1 MFYIIISNMLLPS
14 MFNSEMCLTYIDFIM
29 SLATQALIQLG
40 ESKAPA
46 GVDVKEDINA
56 AKYTIDILAML
67 EEKTKGNLDL
77 DESRMLGE
85 MLHNLR
91 MVYVKKGGN

>member
-1 MFYIIISNMLLPS
+1 MSELS
-14 MFNSEMCLTYIDFIM
+14 KVTFNAFVM

-46 GVDVKEDINA
+46 GIDVKEDLNA

-67 EEKTKGNLDL
+67 QEKTKGNLDS
-77 DESRMLGE
+77 EEENMLGE

>member
-1 MFYIIISNMLLPS
+1 MNDFSKVT
-14 MFNSEMCLTYIDFIM
+14 FNAFIM

-91 MVYVKKGGN
+91 MVYVKRGGN